1 MHYTSWDRTDRDA
14 PVLLLE
20 AGPQELGR
28 FTDETAAVNGS
39 TWALAQDK
47 DTGAHATLADGR
59 VFRAAGDFRRDKA
72 IAVDLAGRVFTFVNE
87 SSNNWIIDD
96 ADGTKIGQFSGG
108 DNGVRTAV
116 LEFEDGVALP
126 VEEVAGLSWFV
137 RLILEARLA
146 KGSTALIGTLILM
159 SVVAILAFLF

>member
-1 MHYTSWDRTDRDA
+1 MKYTSWDRTDRDA
-14 PVLLLE
+14 PVLLAE

-39 TWALAQDK
+39 TWALAHHE
-47 DTGAHATLADGR
+47 DTGAYASLADGR
-59 VFRAAGDFRRDKA
+59 VFRADGDLRKDKT
-72 IAVDLAGRVFTFVNE
+72 ITVDLAGRVFTFVNE

-108 DNGVRTAV
+108 DNGVRKAI

-126 VEEVAGLSWFV
+126 VEEVAALSWFA
-137 RLILEARLA
+137 RLILEARLT
-146 KGSTALIGTLILM
+146 KGSTALIATLILM